1 MNEDKPGRKAAVD
14 KLVAMLNHP
23 FPKIREGAAEV
34 LVGVAGCLGNEKN
47 GRAIEALTGWDWLGG
62 AKERGAVVRKVRGCF
77 DAQ

>member
-1 MNEDKPGRKAAVD
+1 MNEDKPGRKAVVD

-34 LVGVAGCLGNEKN
+34 LVGVAGCLGNETDGK
-47 GRAIEALTGWDWLGG
+47 AIEALTGWDWLGG
-62 AKERGAVVRKVRGCF
+62 AKERGAVVKKVRGYF